1 MPLTLKQERF
11 CQEYVIDG
19 NGTRSAIAAGYSETS
34 AHEIASE
41 NIRKP
46 DVAARIEELEK
57 ERLDALRITHEAV
70 LRQTARL
77 AMSDMR
83 DYYDESGRIK
93 RIEDLSDD
101 AAAAI
106 TGVKVTKRRTY
117 GEAEGEPAEY
127 EEVIEFK
134 LADKKGPLEL
144 LGKYHKL
151 FTDKV
156 EHTGKD
162 GEPLVSTDND
172 LARRIAF
179 ALIEA
184 KQD

>member
-1 MPLTLKQERF
+1 
-11 CQEYVIDG
+11 
-19 NGTRSAIAAGYSETS
+19 
-34 AHEIASE
+34 
-41 NIRKP
+41 
-46 DVAARIEELEK
+46 
-57 ERLDALRITHEAV
+57 
-70 LRQTARL
+70 
-77 AMSDMR
+77 
-83 DYYDESGRIK
+83 
-93 RIEDLSDD
+93 
-101 AAAAI
+101 
-106 TGVKVTKRRTY
+106 
-117 GEAEGEPAEY
+117 
-127 EEVIEFK
+127 VIEFK